1 MEIKDMGGPEKNF
14 KIRTLILGV
23 LILLLMFIP
32 SVHAEE
38 DDYDAEYDAEYE
50 ALIEL
55 GKEVYNV
62 RCEICHGSKG
72 DGKGLVGVI
81 RRSETSGRIQV
92 VHPWDFTR
100 GVFRF
105 RSTQSGCMPKDED
118 LLHIISNGIPISL
131 MPSHKHIP
139 LEERKAIVE
148 YLKTFSDYWE
158 EAEEYEDEDE
168 CAPIKVQ
175 KPEWVGTTAS
185 VIRGKYIYE
194 KMKCWECHGHTGSG
208 DGPKAAG
215 LKDDWGRT
223 MLPFDFTSGE
233 LKRGSTPENVYVTF
247 STGLDGT
254 GMPSY
259 SDALK
264 EEERWHLVSY
274 TLKLMEKKH

>member
-1 MEIKDMGGPEKNF
+1 MKKKEMGGSGRSF
-14 KIRTLILGV
+14 KMKALILSIF
-23 LILLLMFIP
+23 ILSFAFMPLA
-32 SVHAEE
+32 HAEE
-38 DDYDAEYDAEYE
+38 EDHEYDA
-50 ALIEL
+50 LIES
-55 GKEVYNV
+55 GREAYNV

-72 DGKGLVGVI
+72 DGKGLAGVI
-81 RRSETSGRIQV
+81 RRSEKSGRIQV

-100 GVFRF
+100 AVFRF

-131 MPSHKHIP
+131 MPPHKHIP
-139 LEERKAIVE
+139 LEEREAIVE

-158 EAEEYEDEDE
+158 EAEEYEDEDF
-168 CAPIKVQ
+168 CAPIKVE

-185 VIRGKYIYE
+185 VISGKYIYE

-208 DGPKAAG
+208 DGPKAAD

-223 MLPFDFTSGE
+223 MLPFDFSSGE

-259 SDALK
+259 SDVLN
-264 EEERWHLVSY
+264 EDDRWHLVSY
-274 TLKLMEKKH
+274 TLQLMKKPK